1 MSEQEQVLNPATVTN
16 REEANPSEVQTEA
29 NAQASTDGVQSSEAV
44 PVTAAQT
51 EPKDASEKSE
61 SITVSGLGEAS
72 EEQETENEG
81 VESDDDYTQLT
92 LPELLNELGKVVKE
106 ELCDRTRDQINL
118 LQSLFNSQLEAFR
131 IKAREEWKA
140 VEEHGEEVFEP
151 PYRAEEQAFRALIQE
166 YKERK
171 RKHAEEVEAE
181 RKENLRLK
189 REVIAKIEELTTRA
203 EVKGDTYKEFEVLRA
218 EWNRIGLVPQADKE
232 DLYQSYNHVLRHF
245 YDYLNINRELRDL
258 DYRRNLDAK
267 VKLCELA
274 EDLLAATDVVD
285 AFRKLQELHSQWKDI
300 GPEMPEKREEIWQRF
315 ASASAK
321 INALHHKFFED
332 LKEQNEK
339 ILAAKKQLLEEVEA
353 LVKEERT
360 TMQAWRA
367 ATDKVKELQKQWK
380 DLGFLP
386 NRVVGSVRDRFQ
398 ASCSQIFEGFR
409 AYDRALR
416 QEGKDNLQK
425 LQDLCSQAEAMK
437 ESTDWSATTR
447 AMVELQKSWRAVT
460 FAPRKRRDELWE
472 KFRGAMDYFFA
483 RRDEAQAGRNKE
495 EKDNL
500 AAKEAIIH
508 ELENYTP
515 NREEL
520 QAGVEFLKELQTRW
534 VAIGHVPFKQKDTI
548 LQRYR
553 ELLDKAYESL
563 GVERRRVQ
571 VENYRSRVE
580 EMAQGE
586 GGDNQLQRERS
597 RLRQQIQQ
605 MESECSLMENNLSFF
620 RSSSSTNPLIQQQ
633 EVKIRQLKE
642 DIQVRK
648 NKLKEI
654 DKALRA
660 PKQEKTEE
668 TSAEAPEQEA

>member
-16 REEANPSEVQTEA
+16 REEETPSAVQSEVQSSDSATAIAAA
-29 NAQASTDGVQSSEAV
+29 NTDPKEEGESSSES
-44 PVTAAQT
+44 
-51 EPKDASEKSE
+51 KDAVA
-61 SITVSGLGEAS
+61 TTLGE
-72 EEQETENEG
+72 QDGENEG
-81 VESDDDYTQLT
+81 VESDDDYTQLS
-92 LPELLNELGKVVKE
+92 LPELLNELAKVVKE
-106 ELCDRTRDQINL
+106 ELNDRTRDRINL

-131 IKAREEWKA
+131 VKAREEWKA
-140 VEEHGEEVFEP
+140 VEDHGDDTYEP
-151 PYRAEEQAFRALIQE
+151 PYRAEEQTFRSLIQE

-171 RKHAEEVEAE
+171 RKHAEQVEAE

-189 REVIAKIEELTTRA
+189 REVIAKIDELTSRD
-203 EVKGDTYKEFEVLRA
+203 EVKGDTYKEFEALRA

-245 YDYLNINRELRDL
+245 YDYLSINRELRDL

-267 VKLCELA
+267 IKLCEQA
-274 EDLLAATDVVD
+274 EDLLATPDVVD
-285 AFRKLQELHSQWKDI
+285 AFRKLQDLHSQWKDI

-339 ILAAKKQLLEEVEA
+339 ILAAKVLLLEEVEK
-353 LVKEERT
+353 LVKEERST
-360 TMQAWRA
+360 IQAWRA
-367 ATDKVKELQKQWK
+367 ATDKVKDLQKQWK
-380 DLGFLP
+380 ELGFLP

-398 ASCSQIFEGFR
+398 ATCSQVFEGFR

-447 AMVELQKSWRAVT
+447 AMIELQNKWRAVT
-460 FAPRKRRDELWE
+460 FVPRKRRDELWE
-472 KFRGAMDYFFA
+472 KFRAAMDYFFA
-483 RRDEAQAGRNKE
+483 HRDEAQAGRNKE

-515 NREEL
+515 NRDEL
-520 QAGVEFLKELQTRW
+520 QSGVEFLKELQTRW
-534 VAIGHVPFKQKDTI
+534 FNIGHVPFKQKDSI

-563 GVERRRVQ
+563 GVERRRIQ
-571 VENYRSRVE
+571 VENFRSRVE

-586 GGDNQLQRERS
+586 GGDSQLQRERS

-605 MESECSLMENNLSFF
+605 MESECSLMENNLTFF

-633 EVKIRQLKE
+633 ETKIKQLKE

-660 PKQEKTEE
+660 PKQEKPEEKSEENPAEE
-668 TSAEAPEQEA
+668 TEQA

>member
-16 REEANPSEVQTEA
+16 REEETPSAVQTEV
-29 NAQASTDGVQSSEAV
+29 QASDSATAIAAANTAPKEEGENSSEC
-44 PVTAAQT
+44 
-51 EPKDASEKSE
+51 KDAVA
-61 SITVSGLGEAS
+61 TTLGE
-72 EEQETENEG
+72 QDGENEG
-81 VESDDDYTQLT
+81 VESDDDYTQLS
-92 LPELLNELGKVVKE
+92 LPELLNELAKVVKE
-106 ELCDRTRDQINL
+106 ELNDRTRDRINL

-131 IKAREEWKA
+131 VKAREEWKA
-140 VEEHGEEVFEP
+140 VEEHGEETYEP
-151 PYRAEEQAFRALIQE
+151 PYRAEEQTFRSLIQE

-171 RKHAEEVEAE
+171 RKHAEQVEAE

-189 REVIAKIEELTTRA
+189 REVIAKIDELTSRD
-203 EVKGDTYKEFEVLRA
+203 EVKGDTYKEFEALRA

-245 YDYLNINRELRDL
+245 YDYLSINRELRDL

-267 VKLCELA
+267 IKLCEQA
-274 EDLLAATDVVD
+274 EDLLATPDVVD
-285 AFRKLQELHSQWKDI
+285 AFRKLQDLHSQWKDI

-339 ILAAKKQLLEEVEA
+339 ILAAKLLLLEEVEK
-353 LVKEERT
+353 LVKEERST
-360 TMQAWRA
+360 IQAWRA
-367 ATDKVKELQKQWK
+367 ATDKVKDLQKQWK
-380 DLGFLP
+380 ELGFLP

-398 ASCSQIFEGFR
+398 ATCSQVFEGFR

-447 AMVELQKSWRAVT
+447 AMIELQNKWRAVT
-460 FAPRKRRDELWE
+460 FVPRKRRDELWE
-472 KFRGAMDYFFA
+472 KFRAAMDYFFA
-483 RRDEAQAGRNKE
+483 HRDEAQAGRNKE

-515 NREEL
+515 NRDEL
-520 QAGVEFLKELQTRW
+520 QSGVEFLKELQTRW
-534 VAIGHVPFKQKDTI
+534 FNIGHVPFKQKDSI

-563 GVERRRVQ
+563 GVERRRIQ
-571 VENYRSRVE
+571 VENFRSRVE

-586 GGDNQLQRERS
+586 GGDSQLQRERS

-605 MESECSLMENNLSFF
+605 MESECSLMENNLTFF

-633 EVKIRQLKE
+633 ETKIKQLKE

-668 TSAEAPEQEA
+668 KSEENPAEETEQA

>member
-16 REEANPSEVQTEA
+16 REEETPSAVQTE
-29 NAQASTDGVQSSEAV
+29 VQSSDSA
-44 PVTAAQT
+44 TAIAAANT
-51 EPKDASEKSE
+51 DPKEEGESSSESKDAVA
-61 SITVSGLGEAS
+61 TTLGE
-72 EEQETENEG
+72 QDGENEG
-81 VESDDDYTQLT
+81 VESDDDYTQLS
-92 LPELLNELGKVVKE
+92 LPELLNELAKVVKE
-106 ELCDRTRDQINL
+106 ELNDRTRDRINL

-131 IKAREEWKA
+131 VKAREEWKA
-140 VEEHGEEVFEP
+140 VEDHGDETYEP
-151 PYRAEEQAFRALIQE
+151 PYRAEEQTFRSLIQE

-171 RKHAEEVEAE
+171 RKHAEQVEAE

-189 REVIAKIEELTTRA
+189 REVIAKIDELTSRD
-203 EVKGDTYKEFEVLRA
+203 EVKGDTYKEFEALRA

-245 YDYLNINRELRDL
+245 YDYLSINRELRDL

-267 VKLCELA
+267 IKLCEQA
-274 EDLLAATDVVD
+274 EDLLATPDVVD
-285 AFRKLQELHSQWKDI
+285 AFRKLQDLHSQWKDI

-339 ILAAKKQLLEEVEA
+339 ILAAKVLLLEEVEK
-353 LVKEERT
+353 LVKEERST
-360 TMQAWRA
+360 IQAWRA

-380 DLGFLP
+380 ELGFLP

-398 ASCSQIFEGFR
+398 ATCSQVFEGFR

-447 AMVELQKSWRAVT
+447 AMIELQNKWRAVT
-460 FAPRKRRDELWE
+460 FVPRKRRDELWE
-472 KFRGAMDYFFA
+472 KFRAAMDYFFA
-483 RRDEAQAGRNKE
+483 HRDEAQAGRNKE

-515 NREEL
+515 NRDEL
-520 QAGVEFLKELQTRW
+520 QSGVEFLKELQTRW
-534 VAIGHVPFKQKDTI
+534 FNIGHVPFKQKDSI

-563 GVERRRVQ
+563 GVERRRIQ
-571 VENYRSRVE
+571 VENFRSRVE

-586 GGDNQLQRERS
+586 GGDSQLQRERS

-605 MESECSLMENNLSFF
+605 MESECSLMENNLTFF

-633 EVKIRQLKE
+633 ETKIKQLKE

-668 TSAEAPEQEA
+668 KSEENPAEETEQA

>member
-16 REEANPSEVQTEA
+16 REEETPSAVQTEE
-29 NAQASTDGVQSSEAV
+29 QASDSATAIAAANTAPKEEGENSSEC
-44 PVTAAQT
+44 
-51 EPKDASEKSE
+51 KDAVA
-61 SITVSGLGEAS
+61 TTLGE
-72 EEQETENEG
+72 QDGENEG
-81 VESDDDYTQLT
+81 VESDDDYTQLS
-92 LPELLNELGKVVKE
+92 LPELLNELAKVVKE
-106 ELCDRTRDQINL
+106 ELNDRTRDRINL

-131 IKAREEWKA
+131 VKAREEWKA
-140 VEEHGEEVFEP
+140 VEEHGEETYEP
-151 PYRAEEQAFRALIQE
+151 PYRAEEQTFRSLIQE

-171 RKHAEEVEAE
+171 RKHAEQVEAE

-189 REVIAKIEELTTRA
+189 REVIAKIDELTSRD
-203 EVKGDTYKEFEVLRA
+203 EVKGDTYKEFEALRA

-245 YDYLNINRELRDL
+245 YDYLSINRELRDL

-267 VKLCELA
+267 IKLCEQA
-274 EDLLAATDVVD
+274 EDLLATPDVVD
-285 AFRKLQELHSQWKDI
+285 AFRKLQDLHSQWKDI

-339 ILAAKKQLLEEVEA
+339 ILAAKLLLLEEVEK
-353 LVKEERT
+353 LVKEERST
-360 TMQAWRA
+360 IQAWRA

-380 DLGFLP
+380 ELGFLP

-398 ASCSQIFEGFR
+398 ATCSQVFEGFR

-447 AMVELQKSWRAVT
+447 AMIELQNKWRAVT
-460 FAPRKRRDELWE
+460 FVPRKRRDELWE
-472 KFRGAMDYFFA
+472 KFRAAMDYFFA
-483 RRDEAQAGRNKE
+483 HRDEAQAGRNKE

-515 NREEL
+515 NRDEL
-520 QAGVEFLKELQTRW
+520 QSGVEFLKELQTRW
-534 VAIGHVPFKQKDTI
+534 FNIGHVPFKQKDSI

-563 GVERRRVQ
+563 GVERRRIQ
-571 VENYRSRVE
+571 VENFRSRVE

-586 GGDNQLQRERS
+586 GGDSQLQRERS

-605 MESECSLMENNLSFF
+605 MESECSLMENNLTFF

-633 EVKIRQLKE
+633 ETKIKQLKE

-668 TSAEAPEQEA
+668 KSEENPAEETEQA

>member
-16 REEANPSEVQTEA
+16 REEETPSAVQTEVQPSDSATAIAAA
-29 NAQASTDGVQSSEAV
+29 NTAPKEEGENASES
-44 PVTAAQT
+44 
-51 EPKDASEKSE
+51 KDAVA
-61 SITVSGLGEAS
+61 TTLGE
-72 EEQETENEG
+72 QDGENEG
-81 VESDDDYTQLT
+81 VESDDDYTQLS
-92 LPELLNELGKVVKE
+92 LPELLNELAKVVKE
-106 ELCDRTRDQINL
+106 ELNDRTRDRINL

-131 IKAREEWKA
+131 VKAREEWKA
-140 VEEHGEEVFEP
+140 VEDHGEETYEP
-151 PYRAEEQAFRALIQE
+151 PYRAEEQTFRSLIQE

-171 RKHAEEVEAE
+171 RKHAEQVEAE

-189 REVIAKIEELTTRA
+189 REVIAKIDELTSRD
-203 EVKGDTYKEFEVLRA
+203 EVKGDTYKEFEALRA

-245 YDYLNINRELRDL
+245 YDYLSINRELRDL

-267 VKLCELA
+267 IKLCEQA
-274 EDLLAATDVVD
+274 EDLLATPDVVD
-285 AFRKLQELHSQWKDI
+285 AFRKLQDLHSQWKDI

-339 ILAAKKQLLEEVEA
+339 ILAAKVLLLEEVEK

-360 TMQAWRA
+360 TIQAWRA

-380 DLGFLP
+380 ELGFLP

-398 ASCSQIFEGFR
+398 ATCSQVFEGFR

-447 AMVELQKSWRAVT
+447 AMIELQNKWRAVT
-460 FAPRKRRDELWE
+460 FVPRKRRDELWE
-472 KFRGAMDYFFA
+472 KFRAAMDYFFA
-483 RRDEAQAGRNKE
+483 HRDEAQAGRNKE

-515 NREEL
+515 NRDEL
-520 QAGVEFLKELQTRW
+520 QSGVEFLKELQTRW
-534 VAIGHVPFKQKDTI
+534 FNIGHVPFKQKDNI

-563 GVERRRVQ
+563 GVERRRIQ
-571 VENYRSRVE
+571 VENFRSRVE

-586 GGDNQLQRERS
+586 GGDSQLQRERS

-605 MESECSLMENNLSFF
+605 MVSECSLMENNLTFF

-633 EVKIRQLKE
+633 ETKIKQLKE

-668 TSAEAPEQEA
+668 KSEENPAEGTEQA

>member
-16 REEANPSEVQTEA
+16 REEETPSAVQTE
-29 NAQASTDGVQSSEAV
+29 VQSSDSA
-44 PVTAAQT
+44 TAIAAANT
-51 EPKDASEKSE
+51 DPKEEGESSSESKDAVA
-61 SITVSGLGEAS
+61 TTLGE
-72 EEQETENEG
+72 QDGENEG
-81 VESDDDYTQLT
+81 VESDDDYTQLS
-92 LPELLNELGKVVKE
+92 LPELLNELAKVVKE
-106 ELCDRTRDQINL
+106 ELNDRTRDRINL

-131 IKAREEWKA
+131 VKAREEWKA
-140 VEEHGEEVFEP
+140 VEDHGDDNYEP
-151 PYRAEEQAFRALIQE
+151 PYRAEEQTFRSLIQE

-171 RKHAEEVEAE
+171 RKHAEQVEAE

-189 REVIAKIEELTTRA
+189 REVIAKIDELTSRD
-203 EVKGDTYKEFEVLRA
+203 EVKGDTYKEFEALRA

-245 YDYLNINRELRDL
+245 YDYLSINRELRDL

-267 VKLCELA
+267 IKLCEQA
-274 EDLLAATDVVD
+274 EDLLATPDVVD
-285 AFRKLQELHSQWKDI
+285 AFRKLQDLHSQWKDI

-339 ILAAKKQLLEEVEA
+339 ILVAKVLLLEEVEK
-353 LVKEERT
+353 LVKEERST
-360 TMQAWRA
+360 IQAWRA

-380 DLGFLP
+380 ELGFLP

-398 ASCSQIFEGFR
+398 ATCSQVFEGFR

-447 AMVELQKSWRAVT
+447 AMIELQNKWRAVT
-460 FAPRKRRDELWE
+460 FVPRKRRDELWE
-472 KFRGAMDYFFA
+472 KFRAAMDYFFA
-483 RRDEAQAGRNKE
+483 HRDEAQAGRNKE

-515 NREEL
+515 NRDEL
-520 QAGVEFLKELQTRW
+520 QSGVEFLKELQTRW
-534 VAIGHVPFKQKDTI
+534 FNIGHVPFKQKDSI

-563 GVERRRVQ
+563 GVERRRIQ
-571 VENYRSRVE
+571 VENFRSRVE

-586 GGDNQLQRERS
+586 GGDSQLQRERS

-605 MESECSLMENNLSFF
+605 MESECSLMENNLTFF

-633 EVKIRQLKE
+633 ETKIKQLKE

-668 TSAEAPEQEA
+668 KSEENPAEETEQA